1 MSDFRLNRDLLE
13 CYVVRPWKLFKPSVS
28 ASMAAEVQRTASF
41 LPGGGGSVGSP
52 FLSLVDIQVR
62 QGLLIT
68 SEQEWVLWPPAKLL
82 LVTLWLGGVGV
93 LVITPNIASTDI
105 TGRGC
110 LLAESV

>member
-52 FLSLVDIQVR
+52 FLGLVDIQVSK
-62 QGLLIT
+62 GSSSLL
-68 SEQEWVLWPPAKLL
+68 SRSGCSGPLL
-82 LVTLWLGGVGV
+82 SFCW
-93 LVITPNIASTDI
+93 
-105 TGRGC
+105 
-110 LLAESV
+110 